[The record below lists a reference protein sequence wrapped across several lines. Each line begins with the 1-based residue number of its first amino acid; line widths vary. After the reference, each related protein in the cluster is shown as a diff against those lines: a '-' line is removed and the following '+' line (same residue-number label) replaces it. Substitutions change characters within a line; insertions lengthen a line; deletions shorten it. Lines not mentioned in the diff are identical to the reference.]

1 MQHLLLTSPLLFSP
15 SDKLRMKRIEASYAL
30 SDVPAAFAASK
41 GGHVVGK
48 LVINVTNTTAV

>member
-1 MQHLLLTSPLLFSP
+1 ME
-15 SDKLRMKRIEASYAL
+15 RIEASYAL

-48 LVINVTNTTAV
+48 LVINVTNTTAM

>member
-1 MQHLLLTSPLLFSP
+1 ME
-15 SDKLRMKRIEASYAL
+15 RIEASYAL

-48 LVINVTNTTAV
+48 LVINVTNTTEM